1 MENEYEARSPQ
12 PRVTGR
18 YGTTQAANNL
28 SPSLPVGFAQGFVK
42 GFVVDERGNERARGS
57 GIEVFQ
63 LLDDLFLSAWLV
75 ENPATLKRIQFTKK
89 IGPQLSVFPLF
100 VPFFLDLLHCPSVR
114 QG

>member
-1 MENEYEARSPQ
+1 MKNEYEARSPQ

-63 LLDDLFLSAWLV
+63 LLDDLFLSARLV
-75 ENPATLKRIQFTKK
+75 EKPTVLKRVQFGKK
-89 IGPQLSVFPLF
+89 LHPLF
-100 VPFFLDLLHCPSVR
+100 LLFSLLIPLSADFFR
-114 QG
+114 